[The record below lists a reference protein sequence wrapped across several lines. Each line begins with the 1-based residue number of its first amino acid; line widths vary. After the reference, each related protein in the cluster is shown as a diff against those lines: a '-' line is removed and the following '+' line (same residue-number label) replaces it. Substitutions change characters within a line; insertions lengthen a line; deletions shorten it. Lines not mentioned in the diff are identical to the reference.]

1 MKFFQGD
8 SEIIIYILLLS
19 PLMPESCPVFAR
31 RWFMKINA
39 THKGLTFKTTIPN
52 TAKPIPADQ

>member
-1 MKFFQGD
+1 
-8 SEIIIYILLLS
+8 
-19 PLMPESCPVFAR
+19 
-31 RWFMKINA
+31 MKINA